1 MMNDATTAA
10 GLSPRQICFTRLGG
24 QGSGAGWQTLN
35 ASPVVDGAAVTAFS
49 GIQNANV
56 KFLNHQSFD
65 AEDMAERRVTE
76 LRCEN
81 GWAFL
86 TRIQY
91 GLTDALGRPC
101 LFAHGY
107 TFTLDELKA
116 GPAAILDVTYGNF
129 AFTPES
135 TAVPLQTL
143 SRVPRRTLRESLD
156 AVGLDEARYRNL
168 VIALYAVLF
177 GGART
182 SLTIVCD
189 CAEDTIRAVM
199 ECLFAALPYP
209 LRGLLT
215 FSTYATNPGAP
226 TTVLFAHPS
235 RTDRRRS
242 FDLASGT
249 GDAIGD
255 AIRARFAKYRI
266 VTYAAEHIDDEAG
279 RDRYY
284 AAVGEELGRLGVDG
298 TRNLNVY
305 NLSDSLLRERAN
317 GDGYGTPG
325 VVHSNQQALARLVD
339 VIGLYSQGGATAYRN
354 ELLAAVLGEMLDRGY
369 RIPEPVAEPMCRVLS
384 ASCSSRLTA
393 LYGGYLA
400 TVVRSELA
408 ESPQAAASTMAQ
420 LLPDRTSQAFLHVRH
435 LLAGNYR
442 GVAVLTAYYTDI
454 VGADVRDGVASG
466 AMGEA
471 EVTKYADQVRDLASQ
486 PAIGDR
492 LEELCRMLI
501 ADSWDDCS
509 QLTWNVVD
517 HDMDVLE
524 HVLAADGARQDR
536 VQHELVDKYW
546 RLFDFGA
553 LDWERGMDDPQLLA
567 FMEDDRIPRAT
578 VYATVRPMY
587 HEVLDA
593 FSRGHADAVDA
604 ALERLRGVVDAFVGQ
619 GVLSGA
625 ECEGIKAGLLRCCE
639 ERQRVGRI
647 YSDLELSVWVS
658 LWRFLDKGDVID
670 FMQRNAGAAIAA
682 ENVDEAVWTL
692 AEHDADGYRRLREGV
707 ERLRDGDGRLPDAA
721 RTLDDAFRRRDKE
734 LGRKKRQEERE
745 AKRQDRQARREA
757 KRQTRQAEREPRRAG
772 SDTWQDTGWSEPSEA
787 PGYRPRRV
795 AGGAQ
800 SGVDQEM
807 ASGATAWTQSSSRG
821 AVGRVSGGYEGTH
834 SYGGAYA
841 ADDAYATGDAYGTG
855 DTYGYSDTRYGR
867 DDAYAADAYGHGG
880 AYGTGGTYDRY
891 GDTRYGED
899 ASLDPPTP
907 PAIPPANPA
916 YPSYDSILDDDPSGG
931 AARNDDGKRGFFGR
945 LFGRRK

>member
-156 AVGLDEARYRNL
+156 AVGLDEARYRDL

-325 VVHSNQQALARLVD
+325 VVHGNQQALARLVD

-384 ASCSSRLTA
+384 ASGSPRLTA
-393 LYGGYLA
+393 LYERYLT
-400 TVVRSELA
+400 TVIGSKLA

-454 VGADVRDGVASG
+454 VAGCGVQGSSTETVAASEAQFDQPVNLTFDSSGNLYIAESGGGTVRRLTPDGKV
-466 AMGEA
+466 EF
-471 EVTKYADQVRDLASQ
+471 
-486 PAIGDR
+486 
-492 LEELCRMLI
+492 I
-501 ADSWDDCS
+501 AGRHRSYG
-509 QLTWNVVD
+509 
-517 HDMDVLE
+517 
-524 HVLAADGARQDR
+524 AADGTGA
-536 VQHELVDKYW
+536 EATFKYPY
-546 RLFDFGA
+546 D
-553 LDWERGMDDPQLLA
+553 LA
-567 FMEDDRIPRAT
+567 IGGDGNIYVADVTNHLIRKITPDGT
-578 VYATVRPMY
+578 VTTV
-587 HEVLDA
+587 A
-593 FSRGHADAVDA
+593 
-604 ALERLRGVVDAFVGQ
+604 
-619 GVLSGA
+619 GVLNSSSAANGTGTEA
-625 ECEGIKAGLLRCCE
+625 TFREPYSIVTDNDGNLLVGDKFAVRKITLPNYVVTTVAGDDLNATNAGSVSSFNSVRGLDVASDGTIYVCDCLNNCIKKIFFKLRC
-639 ERQRVGRI
+639 
-647 YSDLELSVWVS
+647 S
-658 LWRFLDKGDVID
+658 F
-670 FMQRNAGAAIAA
+670 
-682 ENVDEAVWTL
+682 
-692 AEHDADGYRRLREGV
+692 
-707 ERLRDGDGRLPDAA
+707 
-721 RTLDDAFRRRDKE
+721 
-734 LGRKKRQEERE
+734 
-745 AKRQDRQARREA
+745 
-757 KRQTRQAEREPRRAG
+757 
-772 SDTWQDTGWSEPSEA
+772 
-787 PGYRPRRV
+787 
-795 AGGAQ
+795 
-800 SGVDQEM
+800 
-807 ASGATAWTQSSSRG
+807 
-821 AVGRVSGGYEGTH
+821 
-834 SYGGAYA
+834 
-841 ADDAYATGDAYGTG
+841 
-855 DTYGYSDTRYGR
+855 
-867 DDAYAADAYGHGG
+867 
-880 AYGTGGTYDRY
+880 
-891 GDTRYGED
+891 
-899 ASLDPPTP
+899 
-907 PAIPPANPA
+907 IP
-916 YPSYDSILDDDPSGG
+916 
-931 AARNDDGKRGFFGR
+931 FGN
-945 LFGRRK
+945 